1 MGGPGKPVCSRENK
15 GGQNGDM
22 TRLPGDVGN
31 LIRDTTMK
39 DERGGTE
46 RVHKRTTDIWHCR
59 NHGASSFAITFG
71 DGIVNS

>member
-39 DERGGTE
+39 DERGGTV
-46 RVHKRTTDIWHCR
+46 RVHKRTTDILALQKSRGKLICYHIW
-59 NHGASSFAITFG
+59 
-71 DGIVNS
+71 